1 MNPIEEKENIEN
13 QEEQKEES
21 PKEEEKEKEETNEV
35 IKEGDQIGG
44 DILNLEAENESS
56 IEAKEKGE
64 EKDAEEN
71 KEEGKEEN
79 SFKSGEE
86 GKMEEGEQGAEG
98 EGEGEEGQISD
109 LDAEIKMNEQKQ
121 REIEIKTREKT
132 LESVKLQYKYKLS
145 LIKKMDE
152 FQQIFD
158 KYWNLLP
165 KTFEGDITKE
175 SFIKLITKILK
186 VLLPIFNYSQ
196 IPKYCNGVWT
206 RYVKGKPTMT
216 REIFEKVI
224 FKLTHIM
231 SVHVN
236 HFEYQDTL
244 NLIYDRITCIRKY
257 SSNGEEQVY
266 YPSIKVTLY
275 NPLSKEEYQNCT
287 WEIMNG
293 NIALNELFEEFGE
306 GEEENSE
313 EKQNQENEEEE
324 KEKEKKR
331 KIRPRLKI
339 INDFVGESNES
350 KEIKKDE
357 NVIKPNSYYE
367 TDKNMFLYS
376 EDIFYA
382 EKEEIDKSSQE
393 LNCHINYEL
402 MDDSELIIYGY
413 PTQYILSKFINEMK
427 DLEELKTEQNS
438 DYDSTFFITDYP
450 QYEKR
455 KIYLKIIEKEKLVN
469 FLKEN
474 TSFILIRD
482 DFQTN
487 PNIQL
492 GADFSEDLL
501 NIVNNLRRNLSFDRY
516 FDIYEIKL
524 PNNTTIKANLDH
536 LIMNSTY
543 QKAFGNIFDKK
554 LNKIGV
560 TSHLWSETVENK
572 IEKIIKTK
580 FELIYIKLLVLNL
593 NYFTYE
599 ALFKSVIEE
608 KQSKDF
614 ELVSYRSTK
623 SR

>member
-145 LIKKMDE
+145 LIEKMDE

-216 REIFEKVI
+216 REIFQKVI

-275 NPLSKEEYQNCT
+275 NPLSKEDYQNCT
-287 WEIMNG
+287 WEVFERESGVN
-293 NIALNELFEEFGE
+293 LELFEQY
-306 GEEENSE
+306 ENEINENTE
-313 EKQNQENEEEE
+313 EKNAE
-324 KEKEKKR
+324 
-331 KIRPRLKI
+331 
-339 INDFVGESNES
+339 G
-350 KEIKKDE
+350 
-357 NVIKPNSYYE
+357 
-367 TDKNMFLYS
+367 KN
-376 EDIFYA
+376 
-382 EKEEIDKSSQE
+382 
-393 LNCHINYEL
+393 
-402 MDDSELIIYGY
+402 
-413 PTQYILSKFINEMK
+413 
-427 DLEELKTEQNS
+427 
-438 DYDSTFFITDYP
+438 
-450 QYEKR
+450 
-455 KIYLKIIEKEKLVN
+455 
-469 FLKEN
+469 
-474 TSFILIRD
+474 
-482 DFQTN
+482 
-487 PNIQL
+487 
-492 GADFSEDLL
+492 
-501 NIVNNLRRNLSFDRY
+501 NN
-516 FDIYEIKL
+516 
-524 PNNTTIKANLDH
+524 
-536 LIMNSTY
+536 
-543 QKAFGNIFDKK
+543 DKK
-554 LNKIGV
+554 
-560 TSHLWSETVENK
+560 
-572 IEKIIKTK
+572 
-580 FELIYIKLLVLNL
+580 
-593 NYFTYE
+593 NY
-599 ALFKSVIEE
+599 
-608 KQSKDF
+608 
-614 ELVSYRSTK
+614 
-623 SR
+623 

>member
-13 QEEQKEES
+13 QEEPKEES

-145 LIKKMDE
+145 LIEKMDE

-275 NPLSKEEYQNCT
+275 NPLSKEDYQNCT

-455 KIYLKIIEKEKLVN
+455 KIYLKIIEREKLVN

-560 TSHLWSETVENK
+560 KSHLWSETVENK

-580 FELIYIKLLVLNL
+580 FE
-593 NYFTYE
+593 
-599 ALFKSVIEE
+599 
-608 KQSKDF
+608 
-614 ELVSYRSTK
+614 
-623 SR
+623 

>member
-145 LIKKMDE
+145 LIEKMDE

-450 QYEKR
+450 QY
-455 KIYLKIIEKEKLVN
+455 
-469 FLKEN
+469 
-474 TSFILIRD
+474 
-482 DFQTN
+482 
-487 PNIQL
+487 
-492 GADFSEDLL
+492 
-501 NIVNNLRRNLSFDRY
+501 
-516 FDIYEIKL
+516 
-524 PNNTTIKANLDH
+524 
-536 LIMNSTY
+536 
-543 QKAFGNIFDKK
+543 
-554 LNKIGV
+554 
-560 TSHLWSETVENK
+560 
-572 IEKIIKTK
+572 
-580 FELIYIKLLVLNL
+580 
-593 NYFTYE
+593 
-599 ALFKSVIEE
+599 
-608 KQSKDF
+608 
-614 ELVSYRSTK
+614 
-623 SR
+623 

>member
-145 LIKKMDE
+145 LIEKMDE

-593 NYFTYE
+593 KIQIKGRN
-599 ALFKSVIEE
+599 
-608 KQSKDF
+608 
-614 ELVSYRSTK
+614 
-623 SR
+623 